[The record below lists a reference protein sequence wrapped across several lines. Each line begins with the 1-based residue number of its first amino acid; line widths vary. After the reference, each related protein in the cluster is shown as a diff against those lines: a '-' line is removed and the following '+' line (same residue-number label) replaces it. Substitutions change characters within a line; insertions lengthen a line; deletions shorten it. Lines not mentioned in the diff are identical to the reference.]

1 MSDSEARRLNIIKW
15 RSLRGKSEFSKVY
28 GSGYKRVGRLL
39 VLYMLPAAE
48 HAKGVVA
55 SRKVGGA
62 VQRNR
67 AKRLLRE
74 ALNRCSLG
82 ESESF
87 AAALAAA
94 KSVTRHGVSTTQ
106 KRDGEEAASE
116 DPQREETAPLE
127 ALWLVAIARPAI
139 LAARTQDVLAEIEQ
153 LLAP

>member
-1 MSDSEARRLNIIKW
+1 MSDSEARQLKIIKW
-15 RSLRGKSEFSKVY
+15 RSIRGKSEFSQVY

-39 VLYMLPAAE
+39 VLYLLPATE

-82 ESESF
+82 EPESF
-87 AAALAAA
+87 AAALSAA
-94 KSVTRHGVSTTQ
+94 KNVSRPALSTTQ
-106 KRDGEEAASE
+106 KRDPEDAASE
-116 DPQREETAPLE
+116 DPPREAAAPLQ
-127 ALWLVAIARPAI
+127 ALWIVAIARPAI
-139 LAARTQDVLAEIEQ
+139 LTARMQDVLAKIEQ